1 MRNFSYEPK
10 IRLYIPEK
18 LILDKRLI
26 ISLKQSH
33 YLINVMRKKI
43 DENLLIFN
51 DHCGEYLAKIEKIE
65 KKKVS
70 LNILR
75 KLRNPEIK
83 NDIWVMFAP
92 VKKTPNE
99 YIIQKATELGV
110 SKILPILT
118 ERTITQ
124 KLNLNRLNDIAI
136 EAAEQCER
144 ITIPEILPPQKIIKV
159 IQDWDHKRKILFCD
173 ETIRHQV
180 ENSSS
185 NDKLSP
191 NSLGAILIGPEGG
204 FSSDEIKYIR
214 QKNFVI
220 PINLGPRIL
229 RSDTAV
235 ITALTIWQLMN
246 GDMKQGQ
253 YC

>member
-1 MRNFSYEPK
+1 
-10 IRLYIPEK
+10 
-18 LILDKRLI
+18 
-26 ISLKQSH
+26 
-33 YLINVMRKKI
+33 
-43 DENLLIFN
+43 
-51 DHCGEYLAKIEKIE
+51 
-65 KKKVS
+65 
-70 LNILR
+70 
-75 KLRNPEIK
+75 
-83 NDIWVMFAP
+83 MFAP

-99 YIIQKATELGV
+99 YIIQKATELGA
-110 SKILPILT
+110 SKIFPILS

-136 EAAEQCER
+136 EASEQCER
-144 ITIPEILPPQKIIKV
+144 ITIPEIFYPKKLIEV
-159 IQDWDHKRKILFCD
+159 IRDWDDKRKILFCD

-180 ENSSS
+180 EDISSNNHLLPNSS
-185 NDKLSP
+185 
-191 NSLGAILIGPEGG
+191 GAILIGPEGG

-246 GDMKQGQ
+246 GDMKKE
-253 YC
+253 

>member
-1 MRNFSYEPK
+1 MRNFSYQPK
-10 IRLYIPEK
+10 IRLFIPDK
-18 LILDKRLI
+18 LIPDKRLI

-51 DHCGEYLAKIEKIE
+51 ADCGEYLAKIQKIE

-70 LNILR
+70 LNILQ
-75 KLRNPEIK
+75 KLRNREIQ

-99 YIIQKATELGV
+99 YIIQKATELGA
-110 SKILPILT
+110 SKIFPILS

-136 EAAEQCER
+136 EASEQCER
-144 ITIPEILPPQKIIKV
+144 ITIPEIFYPKKLIEV
-159 IQDWDHKRKILFCD
+159 IRDWDDKRKILFCD

-180 ENSSS
+180 EDISSNNHLLPNSS
-185 NDKLSP
+185 
-191 NSLGAILIGPEGG
+191 GAILIGPEGG

-246 GDMKQGQ
+246 GDMKQE
-253 YC
+253 

>member
-1 MRNFSYEPK
+1 MRNFSYQPK
-10 IRLYIPEK
+10 IRLHIPDK
-18 LILDKRLI
+18 LIPDKRLI

-51 DHCGEYLAKIEKIE
+51 EVCGEYLAKIEKIE

-70 LNILR
+70 LNILQ

-99 YIIQKATELGV
+99 YIIQKSTELGV
-110 SKILPILT
+110 SKIFPILT

-144 ITIPEILPPQKIIKV
+144 ITIPEILPPQKLINL
-159 IQDWDHKRKILFCD
+159 IQDWDDKRKILFCD

-180 ENSSS
+180 ENNSS

-191 NSLGAILIGPEGG
+191 YSSGAILIGPEGG

-246 GDMKQGQ
+246 GDMK
-253 YC
+253 

>member
-1 MRNFSYEPK
+1 MRNFSYQPK
-10 IRLYIPEK
+10 IRLHIPDK
-18 LILDKRLI
+18 LIPDKRLI

-51 DHCGEYLAKIEKIE
+51 DDYGEYLAKIEKIE

-159 IQDWDHKRKILFCD
+159 IQDWDDKRKILFCD

-180 ENSSS
+180 ENNSS

-191 NSLGAILIGPEGG
+191 YSSGAILIGPEGG

-214 QKNFVI
+214 QNNFVI

-246 GDMKQGQ
+246 GDMKQEQ

>member
-1 MRNFSYEPK
+1 MRNFSYQPK
-10 IRLYIPEK
+10 IRLYIPDK
-18 LILDKRLI
+18 LIPDKRLI

-51 DHCGEYLAKIEKIE
+51 ADCGEYLAKIEKIE

-70 LNILR
+70 LNILQ
-75 KLRNPEIK
+75 KLRNREIQ

-92 VKKTPNE
+92 VKKIPNE
-99 YIIQKATELGV
+99 YIIQKATELGA
-110 SKILPILT
+110 SKIFPILS

-136 EAAEQCER
+136 EASEQCER
-144 ITIPEILPPQKIIKV
+144 ITIPEIFYPKKLIEV
-159 IQDWDHKRKILFCD
+159 IRDWDDKRKILFCD

-180 ENSSS
+180 EDISSNNHLLPNSS
-185 NDKLSP
+185 
-191 NSLGAILIGPEGG
+191 GAILIGPEGG

-246 GDMKQGQ
+246 GDMKKE
-253 YC
+253 

>member
-1 MRNFSYEPK
+1 MRNFSYQPK
-10 IRLYIPEK
+10 IRLYIPDK

-51 DHCGEYLAKIEKIE
+51 ADCGEYLAKIEKIE

-70 LNILR
+70 LNILQ
-75 KLRNPEIK
+75 KLRNREIQ

-99 YIIQKATELGV
+99 YIIQKATELGA
-110 SKILPILT
+110 SKIFPILS

-136 EAAEQCER
+136 EASEQCER
-144 ITIPEILPPQKIIKV
+144 ITIPEIFYPKKLIEV
-159 IQDWDHKRKILFCD
+159 IRDWDDKRKILFCD

-180 ENSSS
+180 EDISSNNHLLPNSS
-185 NDKLSP
+185 
-191 NSLGAILIGPEGG
+191 GAILIGPEGG

-246 GDMKQGQ
+246 GDMKKE
-253 YC
+253 

>member
-1 MRNFSYEPK
+1 MRNFSYQPK

-18 LILDKRLI
+18 LIPDKRLI

-51 DHCGEYLAKIEKIE
+51 ADCGEYLAKIEKIE

-70 LNILR
+70 LNILQ
-75 KLRNPEIK
+75 KLRNREIQ

-99 YIIQKATELGV
+99 YIIQKATELGA
-110 SKILPILT
+110 SKIFPILS

-136 EAAEQCER
+136 EASEQCER
-144 ITIPEILPPQKIIKV
+144 ITIPEIFYPKKLIEV
-159 IQDWDHKRKILFCD
+159 IRDWDDKRKILFCD

-180 ENSSS
+180 EDISSNNHLLPNSS
-185 NDKLSP
+185 
-191 NSLGAILIGPEGG
+191 GAILIGPEGG

-246 GDMKQGQ
+246 GDMKKE
-253 YC
+253 

>member
-1 MRNFSYEPK
+1 MRNFSYQPK
-10 IRLYIPEK
+10 IRLYISDK
-18 LILDKRLI
+18 LIPDKRLI

-51 DHCGEYLAKIEKIE
+51 ADCGEYLAKIQKIE

-70 LNILR
+70 LNILQ
-75 KLRNPEIK
+75 KLRNREIQ

-99 YIIQKATELGV
+99 YIIQKATELGA
-110 SKILPILT
+110 SKIFPILS

-136 EAAEQCER
+136 EASEQCER
-144 ITIPEILPPQKIIKV
+144 ITIPEIFYPKKLIEV
-159 IQDWDHKRKILFCD
+159 IRDWDDKRKILFCD

-180 ENSSS
+180 EDISSNNHLLPNSS
-185 NDKLSP
+185 
-191 NSLGAILIGPEGG
+191 GAILIGPEGG
-204 FSSDEIKYIR
+204 FSSDEIKYIK

-246 GDMKQGQ
+246 GDMKQE
-253 YC
+253 

>member
-1 MRNFSYEPK
+1 MRNFSYQPK
-10 IRLYIPEK
+10 IRLYISDK
-18 LILDKRLI
+18 LIPDKRLI

-51 DHCGEYLAKIEKIE
+51 ADCGEYLAKIQKIE

-70 LNILR
+70 LNILQ
-75 KLRNPEIK
+75 KLRNREIQ

-99 YIIQKATELGV
+99 YIIQKATELGA
-110 SKILPILT
+110 SKIFPILS

-136 EAAEQCER
+136 EASEQCER
-144 ITIPEILPPQKIIKV
+144 ITIPEIFYPKKLIEV
-159 IQDWDHKRKILFCD
+159 IRDWDDKRKILFCD

-180 ENSSS
+180 VDISSNNHLLPNSS
-185 NDKLSP
+185 
-191 NSLGAILIGPEGG
+191 GAILIGPEGG

-235 ITALTIWQLMN
+235 ITALTIWQLRN
-246 GDMKQGQ
+246 GDMKQE
-253 YC
+253 

>member
-1 MRNFSYEPK
+1 MRNFSYQPK
-10 IRLYIPEK
+10 IRLYISDK
-18 LILDKRLI
+18 LIPDKRLI

-51 DHCGEYLAKIEKIE
+51 ADCGEYLAKIQKIE

-70 LNILR
+70 LNILQ
-75 KLRNPEIK
+75 KLRNREIQ

-99 YIIQKATELGV
+99 YIIQKATELGA
-110 SKILPILT
+110 SKIFPILS

-136 EAAEQCER
+136 EASEQCER
-144 ITIPEILPPQKIIKV
+144 ITIPEIFYPKKLIEV
-159 IQDWDHKRKILFCD
+159 IRDWDDKRKILFCD

-180 ENSSS
+180 EDISSNNHLLPNSS
-185 NDKLSP
+185 
-191 NSLGAILIGPEGG
+191 GAILIGPEGG

-246 GDMKQGQ
+246 GDMKQE
-253 YC
+253 

>member
-1 MRNFSYEPK
+1 MRNFSYQPK
-10 IRLYIPEK
+10 IRLHIPDK
-18 LILDKRLI
+18 LIPDKRLI

-51 DHCGEYLAKIEKIE
+51 DDYGEYLAKIEKIE

-136 EAAEQCER
+136 EAAEQSER
-144 ITIPEILPPQKIIKV
+144 ITIPEILPPKKIIKV
-159 IQDWDHKRKILFCD
+159 IQDWDDKRKILFCD

-180 ENSSS
+180 ENNSS

-191 NSLGAILIGPEGG
+191 YSSGAILIGPEGG

-246 GDMKQGQ
+246 GDMKQE
-253 YC
+253 

>member
-1 MRNFSYEPK
+1 
-10 IRLYIPEK
+10 
-18 LILDKRLI
+18 
-26 ISLKQSH
+26 
-33 YLINVMRKKI
+33 
-43 DENLLIFN
+43 
-51 DHCGEYLAKIEKIE
+51 
-65 KKKVS
+65 
-70 LNILR
+70 
-75 KLRNPEIK
+75 
-83 NDIWVMFAP
+83 MFAP

-159 IQDWDHKRKILFCD
+159 IQDWDDKRKILFCD

-180 ENSSS
+180 ENNSS

-191 NSLGAILIGPEGG
+191 YSSGAILIGPEGG

-235 ITALTIWQLMN
+235 ITALTIWQLTN
-246 GDMKQGQ
+246 GDMKQE
-253 YC
+253 

>member
-1 MRNFSYEPK
+1 MRNFSYQPK
-10 IRLYIPEK
+10 IRLHIPDK
-18 LILDKRLI
+18 LIPHKRLI

-51 DHCGEYLAKIEKIE
+51 DVCGEYLAKIEKIE

-159 IQDWDHKRKILFCD
+159 IQDWDDKRKILFCD

-180 ENSSS
+180 ENNSS

-191 NSLGAILIGPEGG
+191 YSSGAILIGPEGG

-235 ITALTIWQLMN
+235 ITALTIWQLTN
-246 GDMKQGQ
+246 GDMKQE
-253 YC
+253 

>member
-1 MRNFSYEPK
+1 MRNFSYQPK
-10 IRLYIPEK
+10 IRLYISDK
-18 LILDKRLI
+18 LIPDKRLI

-51 DHCGEYLAKIEKIE
+51 ADCGEYLAKIEKIE

-70 LNILR
+70 LNILQ
-75 KLRNPEIK
+75 KLRNREIQ

-99 YIIQKATELGV
+99 YIIQKATELGA
-110 SKILPILT
+110 SKIFPILS

-136 EAAEQCER
+136 EASEQCER
-144 ITIPEILPPQKIIKV
+144 ITIPEIFYPKKLIEV
-159 IQDWDHKRKILFCD
+159 IRDWDDKRKILFCD

-180 ENSSS
+180 EDISSNNHLLPNSS
-185 NDKLSP
+185 
-191 NSLGAILIGPEGG
+191 GAILIGPEGG

-246 GDMKQGQ
+246 GDMKQD
-253 YC
+253 

>member
-1 MRNFSYEPK
+1 
-10 IRLYIPEK
+10 
-18 LILDKRLI
+18 
-26 ISLKQSH
+26 
-33 YLINVMRKKI
+33 
-43 DENLLIFN
+43 
-51 DHCGEYLAKIEKIE
+51 
-65 KKKVS
+65 
-70 LNILR
+70 
-75 KLRNPEIK
+75 
-83 NDIWVMFAP
+83 MFAP

-136 EAAEQCER
+136 EASEQCER

-159 IQDWDHKRKILFCD
+159 IQDWDDKRKILFCD
-173 ETIRHQV
+173 ETIRHQGG
-180 ENSSS
+180 ENFPNNKLFPNSS
-185 NDKLSP
+185 
-191 NSLGAILIGPEGG
+191 GAILIGPEGG
-204 FSSDEIKYIR
+204 FSSDEIEYIR

-246 GDMKQGQ
+246 GDMKQD
-253 YC
+253 

>member
-1 MRNFSYEPK
+1 MRMFSYEP
-10 IRLYIPEK
+10 ILRLYLPEM
-18 LILDKRLI
+18 LILDIRLI

-43 DENLLIFN
+43 DESLLIFN
-51 DHCGEYLAKIEKIE
+51 DDCGEYLAKIEKIE

-70 LNILR
+70 LNILQ

-99 YIIQKATELGV
+99 YIIQKSTELGV
-110 SKILPILT
+110 SKIFPILT

-144 ITIPEILPPQKIIKV
+144 ITIPEILPPQKLINL
-159 IQDWDHKRKILFCD
+159 IQDWDDKRKILFCD

-180 ENSSS
+180 ENNSS

-191 NSLGAILIGPEGG
+191 YSSGAILIGPEGG

-235 ITALTIWQLMN
+235 ITALTIWQLIN
-246 GDMKQGQ
+246 GDMK
-253 YC
+253 

>member
-1 MRNFSYEPK
+1 MRNFSYQPK
-10 IRLYIPEK
+10 IRLYIPDK
-18 LILDKRLI
+18 LIPDKRLI

-51 DHCGEYLAKIEKIE
+51 ADCGEYLAKIEKIE

-70 LNILR
+70 LNILQ
-75 KLRNPEIK
+75 KLRNREIQ

-99 YIIQKATELGV
+99 YIIQKATELGA
-110 SKILPILT
+110 SKIFPILS

-136 EAAEQCER
+136 EASEQCER
-144 ITIPEILPPQKIIKV
+144 ITIPEIFYPKKLIEV
-159 IQDWDHKRKILFCD
+159 IRDWDDKRKILFCD

-180 ENSSS
+180 EDISSNNHLLPNSS
-185 NDKLSP
+185 
-191 NSLGAILIGPEGG
+191 GAILIGPEGG

-246 GDMKQGQ
+246 GDMKKE
-253 YC
+253 

>member
-1 MRNFSYEPK
+1 MRNFSYQPK
-10 IRLYIPEK
+10 IRLFIPDK
-18 LILDKRLI
+18 LIPDKRLI

-51 DHCGEYLAKIEKIE
+51 ADCGEYLAKIEKIE

-70 LNILR
+70 LNILQ
-75 KLRNPEIK
+75 KLRNREIQ

-99 YIIQKATELGV
+99 YIIQKATELGA
-110 SKILPILT
+110 SKIFPILS

-136 EAAEQCER
+136 EASEQCER
-144 ITIPEILPPQKIIKV
+144 ITIPEIFYPKKLIEV
-159 IQDWDHKRKILFCD
+159 IRDWDDKRKILFCD

-180 ENSSS
+180 EDISSNNHLLPNSS
-185 NDKLSP
+185 
-191 NSLGAILIGPEGG
+191 GAILIGPEGG

-246 GDMKQGQ
+246 GDMKKE
-253 YC
+253 

>member
-1 MRNFSYEPK
+1 MRNFSYQLK
-10 IRLYIPEK
+10 IRLYIPDK
-18 LILDKRLI
+18 LIPDKRLI

-51 DHCGEYLAKIEKIE
+51 ADCGEYLAKIQKIE

-70 LNILR
+70 LNILQ
-75 KLRNPEIK
+75 KLRNREIQ

-99 YIIQKATELGV
+99 YIIQKATELGA
-110 SKILPILT
+110 SKIFPILS

-136 EAAEQCER
+136 EASEQCER
-144 ITIPEILPPQKIIKV
+144 ITIPEIFYPKKLIEV
-159 IQDWDHKRKILFCD
+159 IRDWDDKRKILFCD

-180 ENSSS
+180 EDISSNNHLLPNSS
-185 NDKLSP
+185 
-191 NSLGAILIGPEGG
+191 GAILIGPEGG

-246 GDMKQGQ
+246 GDMKQE
-253 YC
+253 

>member
-1 MRNFSYEPK
+1 MRNFSYQPK
-10 IRLYIPEK
+10 IRLHISDK
-18 LILDKRLI
+18 LIPDKRLI

-51 DHCGEYLAKIEKIE
+51 DVCGEYLAKIEKIE

-70 LNILR
+70 LNILQ

-83 NDIWVMFAP
+83 NDVWVMFAP

-118 ERTITQ
+118 ERTITH
-124 KLNLNRLNDIAI
+124 KLNLNRLNDIAT
-136 EAAEQCER
+136 EASEQCER
-144 ITIPEILPPQKIIKV
+144 ITIPEIFPPQKLINL
-159 IQDWDHKRKILFCD
+159 IQDWDHERKILFCD
-173 ETIRHQV
+173 ETIRHQGG
-180 ENSSS
+180 EISPN
-185 NDKLSP
+185 NKLFP

-204 FSSDEIKYIR
+204 FSSDEIEYIR

-246 GDMKQGQ
+246 GDMKQE
-253 YC
+253 

>member
-1 MRNFSYEPK
+1 MRNFSYQPK
-10 IRLYIPEK
+10 IRLYIPDK
-18 LILDKRLI
+18 LVLDKRLI

-51 DHCGEYLAKIEKIE
+51 DDCGEYLAKIEKIE
-65 KKKVS
+65 KKKVF
-70 LNILR
+70 LNILQ

-99 YIIQKATELGV
+99 YIIQKSTELGV
-110 SKILPILT
+110 SKIFPILT

-185 NDKLSP
+185 NDKLFP

-246 GDMKQGQ
+246 GDMK
-253 YC
+253 

>member
-1 MRNFSYEPK
+1 MRNFSYQPK
-10 IRLYIPEK
+10 IRLHIPDK
-18 LILDKRLI
+18 LIPDKRLI

-51 DHCGEYLAKIEKIE
+51 DDYGEYLAKIEKIE

-144 ITIPEILPPQKIIKV
+144 ITIPEILLPQKIIKV
-159 IQDWDHKRKILFCD
+159 IQDWDDKRKILFCD

-180 ENSSS
+180 ENNSS

-191 NSLGAILIGPEGG
+191 YSSGAILIGPEGG

-235 ITALTIWQLMN
+235 ITALTIWQLTN
-246 GDMKQGQ
+246 GDMKQE
-253 YC
+253 

>member
-1 MRNFSYEPK
+1 MRNFSYQPK
-10 IRLYIPEK
+10 IRLHIPDK
-18 LILDKRLI
+18 LIPDKRLI

-51 DHCGEYLAKIEKIE
+51 DVCGEYLAKIEKIE

-159 IQDWDHKRKILFCD
+159 IQDWDDKRKILFCD

-180 ENSSS
+180 ENNSS

-191 NSLGAILIGPEGG
+191 YSSGAILIGPEGG

-235 ITALTIWQLMN
+235 ITALTIWQLTN
-246 GDMKQGQ
+246 GDMKQE
-253 YC
+253 

>member
-1 MRNFSYEPK
+1 MRNLSDQPK

-18 LILDKRLI
+18 LIADKKLI

-51 DHCGEYLAKIEKIE
+51 DDCGEYLAKIEKIE

-70 LNILR
+70 LNILK

-83 NDIWVMFAP
+83 SDIWVMFAP

-99 YIIQKATELGV
+99 YIIQKSTELGV
-110 SKILPILT
+110 SKIFPILT

-124 KLNLNRLNDIAI
+124 KLNLKRLNDIAI
-136 EAAEQCER
+136 EASEQCER
-144 ITIPEILPPQKIIKV
+144 ITIPEILPPQKLINL
-159 IQDWDHKRKILFCD
+159 IQDWDDKRKILFCD

-180 ENSSS
+180 EDTCSNNKLLPNSS
-185 NDKLSP
+185 
-191 NSLGAILIGPEGG
+191 GAILIGPEGG

-246 GDMKQGQ
+246 GDMK
-253 YC
+253 